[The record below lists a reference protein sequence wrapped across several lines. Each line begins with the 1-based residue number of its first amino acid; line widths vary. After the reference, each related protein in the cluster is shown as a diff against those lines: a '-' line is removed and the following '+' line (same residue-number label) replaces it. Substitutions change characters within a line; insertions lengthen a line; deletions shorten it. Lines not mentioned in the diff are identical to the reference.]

1 MQTTVRRQLCLALQ
15 ALARLTAPAALA
27 ITMSAPATAEP
38 AAEARMPH
46 RDKGAFPQINLTDRA
61 TRGQRA
67 VDQLGGRLP
76 EVAAWYGKSADEFKA
91 QLLHDRSWRLDHRG
105 RVYIVEE
112 LARPLAATNPTAT
125 PTSLS
130 DGAFEPLD
138 QTFLLHSKP
147 GAQRT
152 LHLNFRGAT
161 LSGTAWND
169 IGSSLN
175 ALPFD
180 LDGIPYTFSTVE
192 LQRIQAIWQRVAEDF
207 APFDV
212 DVTTEA
218 VAQAHISRS
227 GTSDAVFGT
236 TVLVTSSSGVYDC
249 LCGGVAYLGAFDDT
263 TDFFKPALVFYNL
276 LGAGDEKFVAEAISH
291 EAGHNMG
298 LSHDGTA
305 SLGYY
310 SGHGGG
316 ATGWAPIM
324 GVGYYQSLTQ
334 WSKGEYSGANNIQD
348 DLAVM
353 QSNGVP
359 MRADDHGNTPATAT
373 VLTGITAGGL
383 TSYTAQGIIEN
394 AGDVDV
400 FAFTA
405 GAGSASFSVSPAA
418 RAPNLDVRV
427 TLRNA
432 AGTALR
438 TANPAEAVDA
448 RFSTTLPTA
457 GTYTLSVQ
465 GIGKGDPLTT
475 GYSAYGSL
483 GRYAVAATVATVPGA
498 APRAVISASSLRGT
512 APLTVSFAGA
522 GSTDADGS
530 VVAWDW
536 SFSDGGTISGA
547 TTTRTYASPGAYTT
561 SLRVTDNA
569 GLTGSDSVTVT
580 VDAPVA
586 IPTMRVTDIGMALA
600 VSAYGVAQASAAV
613 TVVDGN
619 GLPVAGAGVVG
630 HWSDLVARTSTVATN
645 DSGIARFTSPNTR
658 TATGSFRFA
667 VTGVSRSGYTYA
679 PLTNTE
685 TSDSIAR

>member
-125 PTSLS
+125 PTSLT
-130 DGAFEPLD
+130 DGAFEPLG

-263 TDFFKPALVFYNL
+263 TDFFKPALVFYNQ

-334 WSKGEYSGANNIQD
+334 WSKGEYSSANNIQD

-630 HWSDLVARTSTVATN
+630 RWSDLVARTSTVAT
-645 DSGIARFTSPNTR
+645 DASGIARFTSPNTR

-667 VTGVSRSGYTYA
+667 VTAVSRSGYTYA

>member
-38 AAEARMPH
+38 AAEARTLH
-46 RDKGAFPQINLTDRA
+46 RDKGAFPQINLADRA

-125 PTSLS
+125 PTSLT
-130 DGAFEPLD
+130 DGAFEPLG

-263 TDFFKPALVFYNL
+263 TDFFKPALVFYNQ

-334 WSKGEYSGANNIQD
+334 WSKGEYSSANNIQD